1 MKHEEKKKDEGPKFD
16 ERGEPLVIFKRTCPA
31 MNNADLAARASFF
44 AALRAMS
51 DDDFKAGRGITFQT
65 MVRVDPRY
73 PARLIQFVFGIRP
86 RTARTY
92 AEMEAEA
99 VEVIN
104 AAHKKFY
111 AAGKR

>member
-1 MKHEEKKKDEGPKFD
+1 MKHEEKKKDEDEGPKFD

-31 MNNADLAARASFF
+31 R
-44 AALRAMS
+44 
-51 DDDFKAGRGITFQT
+51 Q
-65 MVRVDPRY
+65 
-73 PARLIQFVFGIRP
+73 IQFVFGIRP

-111 AAGKR
+111 AVGKR